1 MESIMK
7 NVLLSSAAC
16 LLAAALPT
24 TFPVTMSAQS
34 GGGTIEGHVKL
45 TGAPPRN
52 APIAMGADPNCLKI
66 NAGKRVV
73 HETDAAL
80 RAARLALADAVRIV
94 LATGLQLLGIAA
106 PESM

>member
-1 MESIMK
+1 
-7 NVLLSSAAC
+7 
-16 LLAAALPT
+16 
-24 TFPVTMSAQS
+24 
-34 GGGTIEGHVKL
+34 
-45 TGAPPRN
+45 
-52 APIAMGADPNCLKI
+52 
-66 NAGKRVV
+66 VV

>member
-1 MESIMK
+1 VEQDEPSFVARHLIDVSVEFSRWYTLG
-7 NVLLSSAAC
+7 N
-16 LLAAALPT
+16 
-24 TFPVTMSAQS
+24 QD
-34 GGGTIEGHVKL
+34 
-45 TGAPPRN
+45 R
-52 APIAMGADPNCLKI
+52 D
-66 NAGKRVV
+66 KRVV